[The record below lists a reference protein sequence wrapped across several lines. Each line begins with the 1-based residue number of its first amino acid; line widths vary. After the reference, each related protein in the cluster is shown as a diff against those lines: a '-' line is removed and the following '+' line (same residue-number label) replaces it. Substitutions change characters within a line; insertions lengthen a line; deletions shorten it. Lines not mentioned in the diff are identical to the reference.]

1 MLDSILLPPECR
13 GYRHAPDFM
22 GLWGKGWR
30 GYVHRSPWSL
40 FQSEHLWMPLLYS
53 LKVCPPSQLCGNSLG
68 DFPNV
73 PSSNRGGRQG
83 RKEPKEPKVLALLA
97 PPPPF
102 TTACMYHSPWWSQFP
117 LRDLLHMGGLH
128 TSPRRSQESSP
139 PSSFRIPKSGHNM
152 LLLLAPT
159 QCPIY
164 CGFCTLPMLWRA
176 ILLLGAIAIK
186 QIEGTI
192 CFLL

>member
-40 FQSEHLWMPLLYS
+40 LQSEHLWMPLLYS
-53 LKVCPPSQLCGNSLG
+53 LKICPPSQLCGNSLG
-68 DFPNV
+68 DFPSV
-73 PSSNRGGRQG
+73 LSSNRGGRQG

-102 TTACMYHSPWWSQFP
+102 TTGCMYHSPWWSVSLEGSSPHEWAPYSP
-117 LRDLLHMGGLH
+117 LEIPGVIPSLLLPDPQGWSQYATPPCPNTVPHLVWILH
-128 TSPRRSQESSP
+128 TAHALESN
-139 PSSFRIPKSGHNM
+139 SFIG
-152 LLLLAPT
+152 
-159 QCPIY
+159 CY
-164 CGFCTLPMLWRA
+164 CN
-176 ILLLGAIAIK
+176 
-186 QIEGTI
+186 
-192 CFLL
+192 